1 MDWQATL
8 MPWLD
13 EDWARWLLMG
23 LGALALSVL
32 GWYQERRRK
41 QRSDP
46 DAVPWLPWRDISFW
60 SSFLGLL
67 LLGAAL
73 KMYLQESLG

>member
-8 MPWLD
+8 ALWLD
-13 EDWARWLLMG
+13 EDWVRFLCIAMG
-23 LGALALSVL
+23 AIAVSVF

-41 QRSDP
+41 HRSNP

-60 SSFLGLL
+60 SSFAAVMILI
-67 LLGAAL
+67 AAL
-73 KMYLQESLG
+73 QAWLST

>member
-8 MPWLD
+8 TQWLG
-13 EDWARWLLMG
+13 EDWVRYLLTG
-23 LGALALSVL
+23 LGAAALSVL

-41 QRSDP
+41 RRSDP

-60 SSFLGLL
+60 SSFAALM
-67 LLGAAL
+67 LLGTAFAAWL
-73 KMYLQESLG
+73 RS

>member
-1 MDWQATL
+1 MDWQADL
-8 MPWLD
+8 ARWLD
-13 EDWARWLLMG
+13 EDWVRYLLLG
-23 LGALALSVL
+23 VGALLFSVL

-41 QRSDP
+41 HRSDP

-60 SSFLGLL
+60 SSFLALI

-73 KMYLQESLG
+73 QAWLTS

>member
-1 MDWQATL
+1 MDWQAQL
-8 MPWLD
+8 AMWFD
-13 EDWARWLLMG
+13 EDWARFLAWG
-23 LGALALSVL
+23 LGAAAISAL

-41 QRSDP
+41 HRSDP

-60 SSFLGLL
+60 ASFAALL

-73 KMYLQESLG
+73 KFWLSA

>member
-8 MPWLD
+8 ALWLD
-13 EDWARWLLMG
+13 EDWVRLLLLG
-23 LGALALSVL
+23 LGAIAISVL

-41 QRSDP
+41 HRSNP

-60 SSFLGLL
+60 SSF
-67 LLGAAL
+67 AAL
-73 KMYLQESLG
+73 MSLGGALLFWLRT